1 MVGAFVGL
9 EVGLEV
15 VGDNHRHTVVGAKV
29 RLVVGRHCNLE
40 CNHGENVHA
49 FAIRTLLAR
58 CVSCH
63 TTAGALCELLC
74 LFGSNSHSG
83 AAFTHGRAEQSVLM

>member
-9 EVGLEV
+9 EVRLEV
-15 VGDNHRHTVVGAKV
+15 VGDDRRRTVVGAKV

-49 FAIRTLLAR
+49 FAIRTLLAC

-63 TTAGALCELLC
+63 TMLARCVSCRVSLAATHTAVPHLLMAER
-74 LFGSNSHSG
+74 NS
-83 AAFTHGRAEQSVLM
+83 LI